1 MRLTKRMG
9 WAAAGVLLAPM
20 MAQAQTPSTGSGQA
34 YPTRP
39 VRFVVPQATG
49 GASDV
54 LSRIIAMKLTEQW
67 QQQVVVDN
75 RVGAGGNIGTEMT
88 ARAAPDGYTW
98 VLGFSGTHAI
108 NPALYKNLSWDPIK
122 NFEPTANLAVVPY
135 VIVAG
140 NNVPAKTM
148 KELIALAKAKPG
160 DIKYGSAGNGTVNH
174 LLGPMI
180 ASAGGVQLTHVPY
193 RGIAIAVTNIIA
205 NEVQLA
211 FGSIPSVI
219 GQIRGGLIRPLA
231 VTTAKRLDTLKDVPT
246 MIESGFPGFVV
257 TPWFGILTTGGTPPA
272 VVKKINADINHLL
285 AQKDVIDRFAGQGA
299 EPAPWSP
306 EQFAKV
312 LREDLVRWAKVV
324 KESGATLD

>member
-1 MRLTKRMG
+1 MKQTLS
-9 WAAAGVLLAPM
+9 LLAVTLALASGGVA
-20 MAQAQTPSTGSGQA
+20 AQATSTSSGQA
-34 YPTRP
+34 YPTKP
-39 VRFVVPQATG
+39 VRFIVPQATG

-54 LSRIIAMKLTEQW
+54 LSRIIAMKLAEQW

-98 VLGFSGTHAI
+98 VLGFPGTHAI

-148 KELIALAKAKPG
+148 KELMALAKAKPG

-180 ASAGGVQLTHVPY
+180 AGAGGVQLTHVPY

-231 VTTAKRLDTLKDVPT
+231 VTTAKRLDSLKDTPT
-246 MIESGFPGFVV
+246 MIESGFPGFEV
-257 TPWFGILTTGGTPPA
+257 TPWFGILVTGGTPPA
-272 VVKKINADINHLL
+272 VVKKINADINQLL
-285 AQKDVIDRFAGQGA
+285 TQKDVMDRFAGQGMV
-299 EPAPWSP
+299 PAPWTP
-306 EQFAKV
+306 EQFAKE
-312 LREDLVRWAKVV
+312 LRADIVKWAKVV

>member
-1 MRLTKRMG
+1 MNMKKRMG
-9 WAAAGVLLAPM
+9 SMTAVVLTFVSGVVFA
-20 MAQAQTPSTGSGQA
+20 QA
-34 YPTRP
+34 YPTKP
-39 VRFVVPQATG
+39 VRFIVPQAPG

-54 LSRIIAMKLTEQW
+54 LSRIIAQKLTEQW

-98 VLGFSGTHAI
+98 VLGFPGTHAI
-108 NPALYKNLSWDPIK
+108 NPVLYRNLSWDPVK

-135 VIVAG
+135 VVVAG
-140 NNVPAKTM
+140 NNLPAKNM
-148 KELIALAKAKPG
+148 QELIALAKARPN
-160 DIKYGSAGNGTVNH
+160 DIKFGSAGNGTINH

-180 ASAGGVQLTHVPY
+180 ATAGGIKLTHIPY

-211 FGSIPSVI
+211 FGSVPSVI

-231 VTTAKRLDTLKDVPT
+231 VTTVKRLETLKDVPT
-246 MIESGFPGFVV
+246 MIESGFPGFEV

-272 VVKKINADINHLL
+272 VVKKINADINQLL
-285 AQKDVIDRFAGQGA
+285 VQKDVIDRFTGLGM

-306 EQFAKV
+306 EQFTKV
-312 LREDLVRWAKVV
+312 LRADMVKWAKVV
-324 KESGATLD
+324 KDSGATLD

>member
-1 MRLTKRMG
+1 MAMTKQAGLM
-9 WAAAGVLLAPM
+9 AAAAVAGAAGLLPVVTL
-20 MAQAQTPSTGSGQA
+20 AQN
-34 YPTRP
+34 YPAKP
-39 VRFVVPQATG
+39 VRFIVPQATG

-75 RVGAGGNIGTEMT
+75 RVGAGGNIGTEMA
-88 ARAAPDGYTW
+88 ARAIPDGHTW

-108 NPALYKNLSWDPIK
+108 NPALYKNLSWDPLK

-140 NNVPAKTM
+140 NNVAAKNM
-148 KELIALAKAKPG
+148 KDLIALAKAKPG
-160 DIKYGSAGNGTVNH
+160 EIKYGSAGNGTVNH

-211 FGSIPSVI
+211 FGSVPSVI

-231 VTTAKRLDTLKDVPT
+231 VTTAKRLDSLKDVPT
-246 MIESGFPGFVV
+246 MIESGFPGFEV
-257 TPWFGILTTGGTPPA
+257 TPWFGILTTGGTPKP
-272 VVKKINADINHLL
+272 VVQKINADINQLL
-285 AQKDVIDRFAGQGA
+285 TQKDVVERFAAQGMV
-299 EPAPWSP
+299 PAPWTP
-306 EQFAKV
+306 EQFTKE
-312 LREDLVRWAKVV
+312 LRADIVKWAKVV

>member
-1 MRLTKRMG
+1 MNMKKRVGLMV
-9 WAAAGVLLAPM
+9 AVLLPV
-20 MAQAQTPSTGSGQA
+20 MAQAQN
-34 YPTRP
+34 YPTKP
-39 VRFVVPQATG
+39 VRFIVPQATG

-54 LSRIIAMKLTEQW
+54 LSRIIAQKLTEQW

-98 VLGFSGTHAI
+98 VLGFPGTHAI
-108 NPALYKNLSWDPIK
+108 NPVLYKNLSWDPVK

-135 VIVAG
+135 VVVAG
-140 NNVPAKTM
+140 NNVPAKNM
-148 KELIALAKAKPG
+148 QELIALAKARPN
-160 DIKYGSAGNGTVNH
+160 DIKFGSAGNGTINH

-180 ASAGGVQLTHVPY
+180 ATAGGIKLTHIPY

-211 FGSIPSVI
+211 FGSVPSVI

-231 VTTAKRLDTLKDVPT
+231 VTTLKRLDSMKDVPT
-246 MIESGFPGFVV
+246 MNESGFPGFEMV
-257 TPWFGILTTGGTPPA
+257 PWFGILATGGTPPV
-272 VVKKINADINHLL
+272 VVKKINADINQLL
-285 AQKDVIDRFAGQGA
+285 TQKDVIDRFAGQGA
-299 EPAPWSP
+299 ELAPWSP

-312 LREDLVRWAKVV
+312 LRADMVKWAKVV
-324 KESGATLD
+324 RESGATLD

>member
-1 MRLTKRMG
+1 MKQTGWMLT
-9 WAAAGVLLAPM
+9 AVLALAAGGVY
-20 MAQAQTPSTGSGQA
+20 AQTAST
-34 YPTRP
+34 YPTKP
-39 VRFVVPQATG
+39 VRFIVPQAPG

-54 LSRIIAMKLTEQW
+54 LSRIIAQKLTEQW
-67 QQQVVVDN
+67 QHQVVVDN

-88 ARAAPDGYTW
+88 ARAAPDGHTW
-98 VLGFSGTHAI
+98 VLGFPGTHAI
-108 NPALYKNLSWDPIK
+108 NPALYKNLTWDPVK

-140 NNVPAKTM
+140 NNVPAKNM

-160 DIKYGSAGNGTVNH
+160 DIKFGSAGNGTINH

-180 ASAGGVQLTHVPY
+180 ATAGGFQLTHVPY

-211 FGSIPSVI
+211 FGSVPSVI

-231 VTTAKRLDTLKDVPT
+231 VTTVKRLETLKDVPT
-246 MIESGFPGFVV
+246 MIESGFPGFEV

-272 VVKKINADINHLL
+272 VVKKINADINQLL
-285 AQKDVIDRFAGQGA
+285 VQKDVIDRFTGLGM

-306 EQFAKV
+306 EQFTKV
-312 LREDLVRWAKVV
+312 LRADIVKWAKVV
-324 KESGATLD
+324 KDSGATLD

>member
-1 MRLTKRMG
+1 MTVKNPMAVLRSPVLR
-9 WAAAGVLLAPM
+9 AALLAALM
-20 MAQAQTPSTGSGQA
+20 TTTGASAQN
-34 YPTRP
+34 YPTKP
-39 VRFVVPQATG
+39 VRFIVPQATG

-54 LSRIIAMKLTEQW
+54 LSRIIAQKLSEQW

-98 VLGFSGTHAI
+98 VLGFPGTHAI
-108 NPALYKNLSWDPIK
+108 NPALYKNLPWDPMK

-148 KELIALAKAKPG
+148 KDMMALAKAKPG
-160 DIKYGSAGNGTVNH
+160 EIKYGSAGNGTVNH

-180 ASAGGVQLTHVPY
+180 ATAAGVTLTHVPY

-211 FGSIPSVI
+211 FGSMPSVI

-231 VTTAKRLDTLKDVPT
+231 VTTLKRIDALPNVPT
-246 MIESGFPGFVV
+246 MIESGFPSFEV
-257 TPWFGILTTGGTPPA
+257 TPWFGILTTGGTPQA
-272 VVKKINADINHLL
+272 VVQKINTDINKLL
-285 AQKDVIDRFAGQGA
+285 VQKDVAERFAGQGA
-299 EPAPWSP
+299 EPAPWTP

-312 LREDLVRWAKVV
+312 IRSDIVKWGKVV
-324 KESGATLD
+324 RDSGATLD